1 MKTVL
6 ISGGTGLIGSM
17 LIKKL
22 KEKSYNVRLLSR
34 TVDHQNPDLYTW
46 DVSKMKIDENGFH
59 DVEYVI
65 HLAGESIVNKRWTAN
80 QKKKIIDSRVN
91 SSNLIVNTIKKL
103 NITPKVIVSASGVGF
118 YGTSN
123 DDVNFTE
130 NHPSN
135 QDDFLSYTCRLWEK
149 EINEANTL
157 GVRTVN
163 LRTGVVFSKKG
174 GAFEVI
180 KKPIAAGFGSPLG
193 NGKQFVPWIHINDLV
208 DMYIEAMEN
217 SQYTGPINAVAPSS
231 TTNAELTKKIAIQL
245 KRKIVLPN
253 IPSFVLKIILGKM
266 SQIILKGNRVSSK
279 KVISLGFKY
288 RYPTIDSALKQLLIS
303 KDTEP

>member
-1 MKTVL
+1 MKTV
-6 ISGGTGLIGSM
+6 IVSGGTGLIGSA

-34 TVDHQNPDLYTW
+34 TVDHHNTSLYTW
-46 DVSKMKIDENGFH
+46 DISKMKIDENSFH
-59 DVEYVI
+59 KVDYVI
-65 HLAGESIVNKRWTAN
+65 HLAGESVANKRWTAN

-91 SSNLIVNTIKKL
+91 SSKLIINTIKKM
-103 NITPKVIVSASGVGF
+103 NVRPKAIISASGVGF
-118 YGTSN
+118 YGTSKS
-123 DDVNFTE
+123 DINFTE

-135 QDDFLSYTCRLWEK
+135 QDDFLSYTCQLWEK
-149 EINEANTL
+149 EINEATAL
-157 GVRTVN
+157 GIRTVN

-174 GAFEVI
+174 GAFEII

-193 NGKQFVPWIHINDLV
+193 NGKQFVPWIHINDLA

-217 SQYTGPINAVAPSS
+217 SQYAGPINAVAPSS
-231 TTNAELTKKIAIQL
+231 VTNVELTKKIAKQL
-245 KRKIVLPN
+245 KRKIIIPN

-279 KVISLGFKY
+279 KMLDLGFKY
-288 RYPTIDSALKQLLIS
+288 SYPTLDSALKQLL
-303 KDTEP
+303 